1 MSPAKAPVPSAPT
14 RRKPIAQGTALV
26 LNHKSMGVIPLMIWI
41 VGWSFF
47 VAERLCEGSRG
58 FQPTVQRTRWDCVAA
73 RRLMRRP
80 RIGSPGFRRRSAT
93 QSHLDDATRGLKP
106 TATIMRSLPR
116 PGGWSC
122 NHELCITI
130 RAPPLDPDHLPIQAL
145 KGRNNGGRRSC
156 DALSGLGIFLHVRPR
171 ALPWAIVCRP
181 VGACCG
187 GIELAHDLVK
197 NEFVP

>member
-26 LNHKSMGVIPLMIWI
+26 LNHKLLGVIPLMIWI

-93 QSHLDDATRGLKP
+93 QSHLDHATRGLKP

-122 NHELCITI
+122 NHEMCITI
-130 RAPPLDPDHLPIQAL
+130 
-145 KGRNNGGRRSC
+145 
-156 DALSGLGIFLHVRPR
+156 R
-171 ALPWAIVCRP
+171 ALPWAIECRP
-181 VGACCG
+181 VGAWFG
-187 GIELAHDLVK
+187 GIELATGGRHPHFTRVNITFSQRKATRRDQSRPVAEWLLAENCVCDS
-197 NEFVP
+197 NPPNT